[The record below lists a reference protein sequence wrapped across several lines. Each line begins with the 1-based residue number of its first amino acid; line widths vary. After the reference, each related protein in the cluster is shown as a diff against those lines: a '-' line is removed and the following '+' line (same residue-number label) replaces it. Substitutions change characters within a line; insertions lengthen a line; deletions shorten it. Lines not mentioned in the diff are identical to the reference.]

1 MIDYRSDNTGRAAP
15 EILEALVRANRDTAL
30 GYGADEW
37 TAALQR
43 RYSELFETA
52 VRVFPVATGTAAN
65 ALSLA
70 ALGPSWGIVYCS
82 EAAHINTSEAN
93 AAGFFGGGIKLVP
106 VVGEHGRI
114 AANRLA
120 DALSGIGPGQLH
132 RGQPSAVNLTQASDL
147 GTVYA
152 IAEIRAVAEV
162 AKARGLRIHMDG
174 ARFANAVARLG
185 CSPAEATWRAGID
198 IMSFGAT
205 KNGGALCD
213 AIVVFAP
220 ELADG
225 LAVQLR
231 RAGQVWSKMRFASA
245 QLLAYV
251 ENGLWLEMARASNA
265 IAARIAAGLSAI
277 PGVRLLA
284 PVEANEIFLELPSAV
299 MDATRSRRHPI
310 LSPQPDLGALCL
322 PVRCERGRGRRA
334 ARGFAPASAG
344 GHCGARRG
352 IAATRPPATAGLRP
366 AACRA
371 PACRRRAGFPPRR
384 VRPCRVCGCG

>member
-1 MIDYRSDNTGRAAP
+1 MIDFRSDNTGRAAP
-15 EILEALVRANRDTAL
+15 QILEALVRANADTAL
-30 GYGADEW
+30 GYGADLW
-37 TAALQR
+37 TARLQER
-43 RYSELFETA
+43 FSELFETA
-52 VRVFPVATGTAAN
+52 VKVFPVATGTAAN

-93 AAGFFGGGIKLVP
+93 AAGFFGGGLKLAP
-106 VVGEHGRI
+106 VGGEHGRI
-114 AANRLA
+114 SAGRLDEALAAIA
-120 DALSGIGPGQLH
+120 PGQLH
-132 RGQPSAVNLTQASDL
+132 RGQPCAVNLTQASDL
-147 GTVYA
+147 GTVYPLEELGA
-152 IAEIRAVAEV
+152 LAAVA
-162 AKARGLRIHMDG
+162 KGRGLRLHMDG

-185 CSPAEATWRAGID
+185 CSPAEASWRRGID

-251 ENGLWLEMARASNA
+251 ENGLWLDMARASNA
-265 IAARIAAGLSAI
+265 IATRIAAGLAGI
-277 PGVRLLA
+277 HDARLLA

-299 MDATRSRRHPI
+299 MDAVEQDGFQFYRRSASLARFVCRFDATEAEADALLVAVRRH
-310 LSPQPDLGALCL
+310 L
-322 PVRCERGRGRRA
+322 PLVAARA
-334 ARGFAPASAG
+334 AE
-344 GHCGARRG
+344 
-352 IAATRPPATAGLRP
+352 
-366 AACRA
+366 
-371 PACRRRAGFPPRR
+371 
-384 VRPCRVCGCG
+384 